1 MRLSDLPERQRKSI
15 RAWCMYDFANS
26 AFASSGLSAIF
37 PVYFVFLFKEAIGES
52 GEFLG
57 IAFTGSSMWSLAV
70 VLSTTA
76 IAASS
81 PVLGV
86 ISDRV
91 PIKKT
96 LLWVYVST
104 GSLFTALI
112 FFSAYTSQPWAW
124 VFAMFIIANVG
135 FVGSI
140 IIYNSLLPHMGPRGL
155 LDDISSRGYAYGYVG
170 GGIIVVVHLALIVA
184 AQDSAIEDLVTRV
197 AIASIGVWWFGWSLW
212 TLLVVQEPPIKRPV
226 EGLNPA
232 SALSMGFRE
241 LGRTFREV
249 TRFKVA
255 LLYLGAY
262 MMFNDGLHT
271 VLAIAGAFG
280 ADTLGV
286 SLSFNLGT
294 IVIVQFIG
302 APGAMAF
309 ARLARRFSTRS
320 ALTVTL
326 IGWIVIIL
334 IGVGMAPLPHTKHT
348 DYDLQLSY
356 REDTGDYV
364 VDASPYSEADLEGD
378 GEQWEGERFS
388 VEEGAVLS
396 PEHASYLPEVVRN
409 PAFRYEYSVS
419 IQGGGL
425 DGQSAVGPAHP
436 SVLGDGPIDW
446 WPSTM
451 RSVFWK
457 PLGMDVGYQWLMN
470 GFLVGLVI
478 GGSQALSRSLFAQI
492 TPQARSGEFFSF
504 FGFITRASSV
514 IGPTLYIIATAIF
527 DTRVAVTSIL
537 IIIVIGTIVLQRV
550 NVSEGAR
557 VAEAESRRY
566 EEGDAAGG

>member
-1 MRLSDLPERQRKSI
+1 MSSPLRQLPPP
-15 RAWCMYDFANS
+15 A
-26 AFASSGLSAIF
+26 
-37 PVYFVFLFKEAIGES
+37 
-52 GEFLG
+52 
-57 IAFTGSSMWSLAV
+57 
-70 VLSTTA
+70 
-76 IAASS
+76 

-249 TRFKVA
+249 TRFRVA

-309 ARLARRFSTRS
+309 ARLAGRISTRS

-326 IGWIVIIL
+326 IGWIAIIL
-334 IGVGMAPLPHTKHT
+334 IGVGMAPLPHTEHA

-356 REDTGDYV
+356 RQDTGDYV
-364 VDASPYSEADLEGD
+364 VDAAPDSDMEVVWQ
-378 GEQWEGERFS
+378 GEQWILREGETLSAGRARS
-388 VEEGAVLS
+388 LTEAVRSSEDAAHSL
-396 PEHASYLPEVVRN
+396 
-409 PAFRYEYSVS
+409 S
-419 IQGGGL
+419 IQGGSL
-425 DGQSAVGPAHP
+425 DGQSAINPMHP

-470 GFLVGLVI
+470 GFLGW
-478 GGSQALSRSLFAQI
+478 AW
-492 TPQARSGEFFSF
+492 
-504 FGFITRASSV
+504 
-514 IGPTLYIIATAIF
+514 
-527 DTRVAVTSIL
+527 
-537 IIIVIGTIVLQRV
+537 
-550 NVSEGAR
+550 
-557 VAEAESRRY
+557 
-566 EEGDAAGG
+566 